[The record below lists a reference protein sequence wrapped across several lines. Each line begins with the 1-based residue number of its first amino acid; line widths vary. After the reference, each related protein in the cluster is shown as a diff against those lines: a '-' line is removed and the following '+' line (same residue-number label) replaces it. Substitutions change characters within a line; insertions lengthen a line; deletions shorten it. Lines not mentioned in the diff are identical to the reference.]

1 VRVVYFES
9 VLTSKPMRFLILT
22 LYYPPEIGAAPTRLD
37 AMASELAR
45 IGHSVEVVTAMPNY
59 PHGTISPEYRGSFYR
74 REIRGRIVIHRLLVY
89 PTLGS
94 GLGRMLNYLSFS
106 ISSIVGLFRAAK
118 PDFVFVESPPPT
130 LTLPAYVYSLIRQ
143 VPFIVNVADLWP
155 DTLID
160 MGLLKRGFLH
170 DLLAR
175 WEKWSYR
182 RASFVNAITEGVR
195 DTLLRVKNVPPDRV
209 LFLPNGVDTE
219 RYQPRP
225 SDLAFKSSLGL
236 AGKKVILYAGTLGRA
251 HGLEHVL
258 QAAKLLEKE
267 TDFHFLFLGDGS
279 ERPALEKLRDVLAL
293 PNVTFQDAVQV
304 EQLGRY
310 QSIADCG
317 LVSLRNV
324 PIFEGARPSK
334 MFPLLAAGI
343 PLIYFGSGE
352 GARLIQT
359 ANAGVVVAAERP
371 DALAAA
377 IPKLLRDETLVATL
391 GANGRAFVKENHEW
405 SKLIADWLL
414 KLQAQSSRMVV
425 HKDRLDLR
433 AFEQ

>member
-1 VRVVYFES
+1 MYSENT
-9 VLTSKPMRFLILT
+9 LIAKPMRFLILT
-22 LYYPPEIGAAPTRLD
+22 LYFPPEIGAAPTRLY

-59 PHGTISPEYRGSFYR
+59 PHGTISPKYRGSFYK
-74 REIRGRIVIHRLLVY
+74 REIRDRIVIHRLLVY

-106 ISSIVGLFRAAK
+106 LSSIVGLFRAAR

-143 VPFIVNVADLWP
+143 VPFILNVADLWP

-160 MGLLKRGFLH
+160 MGLLKKGFLH

-175 WEKWSYR
+175 WETWSYR
-182 RASFVNAITEGVR
+182 KASFVNAITDGVR
-195 DTLLRVKNVPPDRV
+195 DTLVRVKNVPPGRV

-225 SDLAFKSSLGL
+225 PDLAFKSSLGL
-236 AGKKVILYAGTLGRA
+236 AGKKVILYSGTLGRA

-258 QAAKLLEKE
+258 HAAKLLEKE
-267 TDFHFLFLGDGS
+267 KDFHFLFLGDGS
-279 ERPALEKLRDVLAL
+279 ERPAMEKLRDELAL
-293 PNVTFQDAVQV
+293 TNVTFQDAVQV

-310 QSIADCG
+310 QSIANCG
-317 LVSLRNV
+317 LVSLRSL

-352 GARLIQT
+352 GARLIQA
-359 ANAGVVVAAERP
+359 ANAGIVVPGERP
-371 DALAAA
+371 EALAAA
-377 IPKLLRDETLVATL
+377 IPQLLRDETRVAAL

-405 SKLIADWLL
+405 SKLIADWLS
-414 KLQAQSSRMVV
+414 KLRTQSSRLAV
-425 HKDRLDLR
+425 HKDSLDLR
-433 AFEQ
+433 AFEP